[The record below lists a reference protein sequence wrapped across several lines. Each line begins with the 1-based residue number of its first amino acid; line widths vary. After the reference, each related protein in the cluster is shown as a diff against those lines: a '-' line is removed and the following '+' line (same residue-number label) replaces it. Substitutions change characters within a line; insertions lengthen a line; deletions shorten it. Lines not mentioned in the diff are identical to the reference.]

1 MEEEEAEEG
10 VPTRR
15 EDVDVV
21 ELAMMGLEAKH
32 IIVLGITRDIS
43 KTAIIFA
50 AIEVLREL
58 ISEEG

>member
-1 MEEEEAEEG
+1 M
-10 VPTRR
+10 PTRR
-15 EDVDVV
+15 GDVDVV
-21 ELAMMGLEAKH
+21 ELAKH

>member
-10 VPTRR
+10 MPTRR